1 MVYSYCV
8 GVSVLVVVGLYVILV
23 AHRAS
28 RSRGRGRRGR
38 RGRLY
43 QYRSGVGWDLCGW
56 GIV

>member
-1 MVYSYCV
+1 MVNSYCV

-28 RSRGRGRRGR
+28 RSRGRGR
-38 RGRLY
+38 LY